1 MLGPGV
7 KLGRMISPKLFLLT
21 LGLAL
26 PVFAASPNVV
36 VFLADDAG
44 WGDYS
49 QSGNTQVATPN
60 IDSIAKG
67 GVSMDRFYV
76 CPVCSPTRAEFLTG
90 RYHPRGGVRG
100 VSTGQE
106 RLDLGEKT
114 IADAF
119 KGAGYATGALANGT
133 MAVSGLITPWR
144 GVLTS
149 ISDTPPGIGASIS
162 THRWRRTDA

>member
-7 KLGRMISPKLFLLT
+7 KLGRMIFPKLFLLS

-76 CPVCSPTRAEFLTG
+76 CPVSARRLVPNSSLGAIIHAAVCVVFQRA
-90 RYHPRGGVRG
+90 RSVW
-100 VSTGQE
+100 
-106 RLDLGEKT
+106 
-114 IADAF
+114 I
-119 KGAGYATGALANGT
+119 
-133 MAVSGLITPWR
+133 
-144 GVLTS
+144 
-149 ISDTPPGIGASIS
+149 
-162 THRWRRTDA
+162 